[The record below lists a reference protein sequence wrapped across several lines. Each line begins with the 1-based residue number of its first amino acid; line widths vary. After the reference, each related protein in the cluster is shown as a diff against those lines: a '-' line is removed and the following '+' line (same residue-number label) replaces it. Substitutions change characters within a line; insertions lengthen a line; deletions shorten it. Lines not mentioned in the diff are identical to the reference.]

1 VNHACNRH
9 VGERGDIL
17 IIEDDPDVGLLLLD
31 VFDARGVTTALL
43 AHPRQITAD
52 LDPSV
57 VVSDLFGPPW
67 YERSSATAHVS
78 ALRERFPDASI
89 VLLTAFLEAAADQ
102 AEIGADVV
110 VAKPFDV
117 GDLFQTVLSLA
128 APAERVTVE
137 QEG

>member
-1 VNHACNRH
+1 VSNHR

-31 VFDARGVTTALL
+31 VFDSHGVTTALL
-43 AHPRQITAD
+43 AHPREIAAE

-57 VVSDLFGPPW
+57 VLSDLFGPPW
-67 YERSSATAHVS
+67 YDRTSAVTHVTAI
-78 ALRERFPDASI
+78 RKRFPSASI
-89 VLLTAFLEAAADQ
+89 VLLTAFLEAAGDQ

-117 GDLFQTVLSLA
+117 DDLLQTVLSLA
-128 APAERVTVE
+128 VPAEHAPTEVA

>member
-1 VNHACNRH
+1 

-31 VFDARGVTTALL
+31 MFATYGVTTTIV

-67 YERSSATAHVS
+67 YDRTSAIAHVS
-78 ALRERFPDASI
+78 AIRERFPGASI
-89 VLLTAFLEAAADQ
+89 LLLTAFGEAAGDQ
-102 AEIGADVV
+102 ADIGADVI

-117 GDLFQTVLSLA
+117 DDLLQTVLSLA
-128 APAERVTVE
+128 VPAQRAEVE
-137 QEG
+137 QER